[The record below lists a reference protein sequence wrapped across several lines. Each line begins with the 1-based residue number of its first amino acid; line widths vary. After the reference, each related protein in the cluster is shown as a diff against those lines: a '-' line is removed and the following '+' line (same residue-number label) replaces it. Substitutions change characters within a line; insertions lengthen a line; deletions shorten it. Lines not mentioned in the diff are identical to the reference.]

1 MKKWAF
7 PTLVIALFFTACS
20 KPIPPEFIGVE
31 QFKVINMGLAE
42 STLGLEVKMYNPNKT
57 RMQLKDAD
65 IDIFINEMKLGNSVL
80 DSTIDIPRQDTFMI
94 PIQVKVKTLSGA
106 TKLIQ
111 SLSDSAVNF
120 KVSGN
125 AKLGK
130 AGVFVNYPLLYEG
143 RQLIK

>member
-1 MKKWAF
+1 
-7 PTLVIALFFTACS
+7 
-20 KPIPPEFIGVE
+20 
-31 QFKVINMGLAE
+31 VINMGLAE

-57 RMQLKDAD
+57 RMQIKDAD

-120 KVSGN
+120 KVSGK